1 MTEPTTAQTAIDNP
15 RVPRPKRPVLATVM
29 MIFSG
34 LVVAGYGA
42 LAFSGRELTAPER
55 DEIPASVRA
64 SPGGYRSYHFWHT
77 GYHGGK

>member
-1 MTEPTTAQTAIDNP
+1 
-15 RVPRPKRPVLATVM
+15 VLATVM

-34 LVVAGYGA
+34 LVVAGYGT
-42 LAFSGRELTAPER
+42 LAFSQRELTAAER